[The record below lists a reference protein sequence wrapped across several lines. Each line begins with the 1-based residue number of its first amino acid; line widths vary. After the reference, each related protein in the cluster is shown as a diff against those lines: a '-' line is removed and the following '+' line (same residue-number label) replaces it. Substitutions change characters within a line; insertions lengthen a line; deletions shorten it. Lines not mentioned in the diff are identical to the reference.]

1 MTMQNKALEALVAWF
16 DDEAKHG
23 ESHDIQISQ
32 LREYVEPLRQTLSM
46 ASETK
51 TKTETRSLSTIAHE
65 IRDHWR
71 PVNYAA
77 KPYLEAMRTLD
88 TMNDMYG
95 CDTASSIVAYF
106 LANAQT
112 WKGEVARRVKA
123 ELNTMLKNHR
133 GR

>member
-1 MTMQNKALEALVAWF
+1 MTE
-16 DDEAKHG
+16 
-23 ESHDIQISQ
+23 
-32 LREYVEPLRQTLSM
+32 
-46 ASETK
+46 

-88 TMNDMYG
+88 GMKDMFY
-95 CDTASSIVAYF
+95 CDTASSVVAYF
-106 LANAQT
+106 LANAGT
-112 WKGEVARRVKA
+112 WRGEVARRVKA
-123 ELNTMLKNHR
+123 ELNTMLKSHR